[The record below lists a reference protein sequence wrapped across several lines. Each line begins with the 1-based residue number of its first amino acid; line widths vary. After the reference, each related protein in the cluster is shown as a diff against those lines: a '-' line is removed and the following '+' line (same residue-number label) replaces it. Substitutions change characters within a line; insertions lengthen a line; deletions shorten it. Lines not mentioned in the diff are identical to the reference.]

1 MPHAAPP
8 HRVPRGVNPSLDA
21 LLELRRYGAA
31 MRKVLALD
39 EPPRPAGRVRAARSH
54 GMEYAESRP
63 YSPGDDVRRFD
74 WRVTARTGRAHTKVF
89 RLEHGNDLHCL
100 VDQRRSMHFGTRAA
114 FKSVVAAEL
123 AALAGWAA
131 AAGGDR
137 FGATLAGAREASI
150 PMGSA
155 DASVAA
161 LCSAMCA
168 PAHPGASDR
177 DAPLEALATRALR
190 DAAQGTRFVVVSD
203 FADAEPSFARAMK
216 LLRTQGP
223 LVLLWVIDPLEE
235 RLPPP
240 GRYPLTDGR
249 AHLVL
254 DTSTPAVRARHGRE
268 FAERRERLDRL
279 AREPGMRCRIVRTG
293 EDLFSALARSSSAL
307 RTQ

>member
-1 MPHAAPP
+1 M
-8 HRVPRGVNPSLDA
+8 PRGVKPSLAA

-31 MRKVLALD
+31 MRKALALD
-39 EPPRPAGRVRAARSH
+39 EPPRAAGRVRAARSH

-100 VDQRRSMHFGTRAA
+100 IDQRRSMHFGTRAA

-137 FGATLAGAREASI
+137 FGATLAGAREAAI

-155 DASVAA
+155 EASVAA
-161 LCSAMCA
+161 LCSAICT
-168 PAHPGASDR
+168 PSRSNASDP
-177 DAPLEALATRALR
+177 DAPLDALATRALR
-190 DAAQGTRFVVVSD
+190 EAAEGTRFLVVSD
-203 FADAEPSFARAMK
+203 FADAEPSFARAVK

-249 AHLVL
+249 AHLML
-254 DTSTPAVRARHGRE
+254 DTSTQAVRAAHGRE

-279 AREPGMRCRIVRTG
+279 AREPGTRCMIVRTG
-293 EDLFSALARSSSAL
+293 EDLFSALARSSGGL
-307 RTQ
+307 RLQ